1 MNKTGATKR
10 QDSQASSRL
19 TESDDEELNDAF
31 NSLKINRPNAEVGKS
46 TFSLRKTTQMYVMKE
61 ETFNRSINGRVPPL
75 TDHVQK
81 TIRQKV
87 SDYVQVAVEAEK
99 ERIEKDHILRHG
111 TRRNSLAAKPA
122 HSWKQKMS
130 VNFDENEVKT
140 FDMST
145 FIWDSPETLDFLSQ
159 EQVA

>member
-1 MNKTGATKR
+1 
-10 QDSQASSRL
+10 
-19 TESDDEELNDAF
+19 
-31 NSLKINRPNAEVGKS
+31 
-46 TFSLRKTTQMYVMKE
+46 MYVMKE

-111 TRRNSLAAKPA
+111 TRRNSLAAKP
-122 HSWKQKMS
+122 
-130 VNFDENEVKT
+130 
-140 FDMST
+140 
-145 FIWDSPETLDFLSQ
+145 
-159 EQVA
+159 